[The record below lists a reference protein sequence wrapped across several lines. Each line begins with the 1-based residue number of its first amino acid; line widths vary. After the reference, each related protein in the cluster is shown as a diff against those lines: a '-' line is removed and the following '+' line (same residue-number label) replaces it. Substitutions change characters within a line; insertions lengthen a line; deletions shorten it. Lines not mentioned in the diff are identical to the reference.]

1 MTRPHPSITGPS
13 LPAISV
19 FFLSLLLLT
28 PFSLHAQLSAAFT
41 VDADSGTV
49 PLAVQFFDQSAP
61 QDSII
66 LRAWDLNGDGVTD
79 SQEKNP
85 RYTYEIPGR
94 YTITLIV
101 ADSSGRDTARHVD
114 FIEVA
119 PVPEDEIAC
128 NIRVVE
134 YSVPIAKY
142 VELWGYE
149 GSGVPA
155 PVAPVSLRMPLDTN
169 GCACF
174 YRGKFLNVLTQ
185 NITDLLI
192 LDDNFDVIGKAGFSY
207 PLKDFMAQR
216 RKDAIVMLHR
226 DLASY
231 QDHPREQASI
241 AQWIYPKYV
250 RFPWLPDQP
259 LAPLA
264 ATGDVITGKLY
275 QTTMLVPPQSCDSGA
290 AGAEQFRL
298 DNIRADRIPFVLLH
312 GLGATDGAW
321 GANSDIITPA
331 DTAATDFNGRRDY
344 PFTSYTGRLQRHD
357 RNHADR
363 FDVWEYYYPP
373 DQHWEEAGY
382 LFARDLAML
391 LDMYD
396 TTVAA
401 AAAQGMG
408 GLVLRSYLE
417 GTAENYTSFAAT
429 TGTAS
434 YRGDLFKTVFLGTP
448 HAGRLRA
455 GLAYAAPD
463 NAPVQDFM
471 DRRAP
476 ALRALMPGG
485 EALLRLH
492 PSAMPAGVAALNI
505 AGSAPAVAPPLP
517 VESALHDDGRTAL
530 SSVMLPAP
538 RTINA
543 VLGGYAHHALQSPDD
558 PGGDLDA
565 PDADLIPELLYAFA
579 LSDSTLAPY
588 RSRFLEYNAP
598 DTLQFS
604 KDIYQPPF
612 ALPLHADVGIPLVQ
626 MLVPPGV
633 PWPVSGRFRL
643 QLDMSGG
650 PRFLLQP
657 LTSFAQLDDEGL
669 FLYPSTMMFS
679 SDPVAEQFGTGE
691 TAFFPVSR
699 AGAPHPFRSGPLQ
712 LSGYGWQLT
721 PQQQTVLPD
730 PVLARTDD
738 LGRRFDLARAAG
750 DLRVAWGREKRSSFA
765 LTGHEILLLD
775 PSHTLRSVPSDPQA
789 LIRLE
794 TDCLTEAL
802 TFILDYSGCGEPA
815 LSLLTPSSGT
825 IDASIANDST
835 IFYTNNA
842 LLKMKAITVMKP
854 EEGSWLVLLDGVS
867 AMPTGCRAAAAI
879 DAARELH
886 ITLAPARPLSRED
899 AVVTLR
905 LDPGAP
911 LTQVNANLLLVDSAG
926 TRTPISL
933 RDDGVTPDTT
943 ANDGIYAGRFT
954 TPRAGTYR
962 LEGVYAAQS
971 ALCPILRTAATPLVL
986 EPSLELLHPRGGE
999 LWKSGTVQRIRWQGR
1014 RPQHVALDFS
1024 TNGGADWMTIADS
1037 LDAAAGGWDWTVP
1050 DVTSEQCLLRV
1061 RDAGNAALT
1070 DITPDAFTVFEEP
1083 VITLHSP
1090 DGGEFWQVD
1099 TEQDILWDVIA
1110 VTAIDL
1116 SYSTDNGRSWLPVA
1130 SNVPAAA
1137 GVYAWRIPVTP
1148 SDSCLVRAVSHSASS
1163 VSDASQSLFCITPIP
1178 AVELIAPNG
1187 GERWQVGSVHRISWQ
1202 SAAVDSVRISVSTDG
1217 KSSWQV
1223 LASEAAKTS
1232 EWFWT
1237 VPGRVSDSCFVRI
1250 TATSAPQ
1257 LSDESDAA
1265 FSITPEPF
1273 LTLLAPVGGERWEIG
1288 TTEQIRWA
1296 SAGITSLDIEYSTN
1310 NGQFW
1315 TTAAVNIDAD
1325 QERYLWSIPREPSEQ
1340 CRVRISDTYDST
1352 RAMVSPQPFIISE
1365 SLTRPTLFAPLN
1377 RAEGV
1382 STRPH
1387 FRWLPFTEAVRYHL
1401 QVTHD
1406 PLFTTFV
1413 IDEENVST
1421 STFQSPELLRDTKH
1435 YWRVRATR
1443 SDMSES
1449 EWSATWEFTTSGST
1463 LAAPQHLAPLDGSIG
1478 LARGVSIAWEF
1489 SEGADAYHLQISADE
1504 NFQQLVADQ
1513 TGLTGLT
1520 YSAEGLHFAS
1530 DYWWR
1535 LRAGNTGTT
1544 AFSDWSRAWKFSTA
1558 PAPPRQLTPLDGWPD
1573 LPLRPLLVWYPAPNA
1588 RVYRLQVA
1596 TDDRFDPQDV
1606 VFDSSNIAGTTVQ
1619 LPGLWSFWT
1628 YYWRLNVTTARGT
1641 SNWNDPWKFRTVDIG
1656 TAVNDAPERVSS
1668 LRIDGAWP
1676 QPARTAV
1683 TVAYRTPA
1691 AADIRLALYDL
1702 LGRRIR
1708 DYGAQ
1713 RSDAGAALRTLDIS
1727 GINTGTYVLRLTSL
1741 SGSAERLL
1749 RIR

>member
-1 MTRPHPSITGPS
+1 MTRPHPSITGPTIPPI
-13 LPAISV
+13 PALCL
-19 FFLSLLLLT
+19 FFLFAFPL
-28 PFSLHAQLSAAFT
+28 PLHAQLSAAFS
-41 VDADSGTV
+41 VDVDSGAV
-49 PLAVQFFDQSAP
+49 PLSVQFFDQSVP

-66 LRAWDLNGDGVTD
+66 LREWDLDGDGITD
-79 SQEKNP
+79 SQESNP
-85 RYTYEIPGR
+85 RYTYEIPGK
-94 YTITLIV
+94 YTVALIV
-101 ADSSGRDTARHVD
+101 ADSSGRDTARYTGFV
-114 FIEVA
+114 EVA
-119 PVPEDEIAC
+119 PVPEAEIVC

-134 YSVPIAKY
+134 YSVPVAKY
-142 VELWGYE
+142 VELWGFE

-155 PVAPVSLRMPLDTN
+155 PIAPVSLRMPLDTN

-192 LDDNFDVIGKAGFSY
+192 LDENFDVIGKTGFSY

-216 RKDAIVMLHR
+216 RRDAIVIVHR
-226 DLASY
+226 DLVSY

-241 AQWIYPKYV
+241 AQWIYPRYV

-264 ATGDVITGKLY
+264 ATGDAVTGKLH
-275 QTTMLVPPQSCDSGA
+275 QTSMLVPPQCCDSSAVGA
-290 AGAEQFRL
+290 AQFRL

-312 GLGATDGAW
+312 GFGATDGAW

-331 DTAATDFNGRRDY
+331 DTAAADFNGKRDY

-373 DQHWEEAGY
+373 DQNWEESGY

-391 LDMYD
+391 LGMYD

-429 TGTAS
+429 TGPAG
-434 YRGDLFKTVFLGTP
+434 YRGDLYKTVFLGTP

-463 NAPVQDFM
+463 GAPVQNVM

-476 ALRALMPGG
+476 ALRELMPGG
-485 EALLRLH
+485 EALLRLD
-492 PSAMPAGVAALNI
+492 PSAMPSGVSVLNI

-517 VESALHDDGRTAL
+517 VESEQHDDGRTAL
-530 SSVMLPAP
+530 SSAMLPAP

-543 VLGGYAHHALQSPDD
+543 VLGGYAYHALQSPDD
-558 PGGDLDA
+558 AGGDLDA
-565 PDADLIPELLYAFA
+565 PEADLIPELLYAFV

-588 RSRFLEYNAP
+588 RSRFLDYSAP
-598 DTLQFS
+598 DTLRFS
-604 KDIYQPPF
+604 KDVYQPPF
-612 ALPLHADVGIPLVQ
+612 ALPLHADVGLPVVQ
-626 MLVPPGV
+626 LLVPPGV
-633 PWPVSGRFRL
+633 PWPIDGRFRL
-643 QLDMSGG
+643 KLHMSGG

-657 LTSFAQLDDEGL
+657 FTSFAQLDDEGL
-669 FLYPSTMMFS
+669 YLYPSTMMFS
-679 SDPVAEQFGTGE
+679 SDPVASQAGTGE

-699 AGAPHPFRSGPLQ
+699 AGAPHPLHSGMLQ
-712 LSGYGWQLT
+712 LSGYGWQLP

-730 PVLARTDD
+730 PLLARSDD
-738 LGRRFDLARAAG
+738 FGRRFDLARAAG
-750 DLRVAWGREKRSSFA
+750 DLRLAWGRAKRSSFT

-775 PSHTLRSVPSDPQA
+775 PSHPLRSVPSDPKA
-789 LIRLE
+789 LIRIE
-794 TDCLTEAL
+794 TDCLTKAL

-825 IDASIANDST
+825 IDPSMANDST
-835 IFYTNNA
+835 VFYTNNSHV
-842 LLKMKAITVMKP
+842 KMKAITVMQP

-867 AMPTGCRAAAAI
+867 AMPASCRAATI
-879 DAARELH
+879 VDAARELH
-886 ITLAPARPLSRED
+886 IALAPARPLSMED
-899 AVVTLR
+899 ATVTLR
-905 LDPGAP
+905 LDPGMP
-911 LTQVNANLLLVDSAG
+911 LTQINANLLLVDSAG
-926 TRTPISL
+926 TRTPLSL
-933 RDDGVTPDTT
+933 RDDGVAPDTA
-943 ANDGIYAGRFT
+943 ANDGIYAGRFS

-971 ALCPILRTAATPLVL
+971 TSCPILRTATMPLVL

-999 LWKSGTVQRIRWQGR
+999 SWQSNTVQRVRWQGE
-1014 RPQHVALDFS
+1014 RPTHVALDFS
-1024 TNGGADWMTIADS
+1024 TNGGADWRTIADS
-1037 LDAAAGGWDWTVP
+1037 LDASAGGWDWTIP

-1061 RDAGNAALT
+1061 RDADDPART
-1070 DITPDAFTVFEEP
+1070 DVTPDEFTVYEEP
-1083 VITLHSP
+1083 VIRVRAP
-1090 DGGEFWQVD
+1090 DGGESWQVD
-1099 TEQDILWDVIA
+1099 TEQDIRWDVIA
-1110 VTAIDL
+1110 VPAIDL
-1116 SYSTDNGRSWLPVA
+1116 SYSTDSGRNWQPIA
-1130 SNVPAAA
+1130 SNVPA
-1137 GVYAWRIPVTP
+1137 GTGSYAWRIPVTP
-1148 SDSCLVRAVSHSASS
+1148 SDSCLVRAVSHSASTVRDES
-1163 VSDASQSLFCITPIP
+1163 NAVFRITPIP

-1187 GERWQVGSVHRISWQ
+1187 GERWQVGTVQRISWQ
-1202 SAAVDSVRISVSTDG
+1202 SAAVDSVRIALSTDAG
-1217 KSSWQV
+1217 ARWQV
-1223 LASEAAKTS
+1223 LTSEAAEAG

-1237 VPGRVSDSCFVRI
+1237 VPDRISDSCFVRV
-1250 TATSAPQ
+1250 TAIGMPQ
-1257 LSDESDAA
+1257 LSDESDAP

-1288 TTEQIRWA
+1288 TSEQIRWA
-1296 SAGITSLDIEYSTN
+1296 SAGITSVDIEYSTD
-1310 NGQFW
+1310 NGRFW

-1325 QERYLWSIPREPSEQ
+1325 QGRYLWAVPREPSEQ
-1340 CRVRISDTYDST
+1340 CRVRVSDTYDSSRT
-1352 RAMVSPQPFIISE
+1352 MVSPQPFIISE

-1382 STRPH
+1382 STRPI
-1387 FRWLPFTEAVRYHL
+1387 FRWGFTDAVVYHL

-1406 PLFTTFV
+1406 PLFGTLV
-1413 IDEENVST
+1413 IDEENVT
-1421 STFQSPELLRDTKH
+1421 TTNFQSPELLRETRY
-1435 YWRVRATR
+1435 YWRVKATR

-1449 EWSATWEFTTSGST
+1449 EWSSTWEFTTSGTT
-1463 LAAPQHLAPLDGSIG
+1463 LAAPRHLKPLDGSIG
-1478 LARGVSIAWEF
+1478 LARGISITWAA
-1489 SEGADAYHLQISADE
+1489 SENADAYHLQLAADE
-1504 NFQQLVADQ
+1504 NFSQLVLDR
-1513 TGLTGLT
+1513 TGLTGRT
-1520 YSAEGLHFAS
+1520 HSIEGLEYAS

-1596 TDDRFDPQDV
+1596 TDERFDTEDII
-1606 VFDSSNIAGTTVQ
+1606 FDSSNIAGTTVQ

-1628 YYWRLNVTTARGT
+1628 YYWRLNVTTGRGT
-1641 SNWNDPWKFRTVDIG
+1641 SNWNDPWMFRTVDIG
-1656 TAVNDAPERVSS
+1656 TDVEDRPARPSS
-1668 LRIDGAWP
+1668 VRIDAAWP
-1676 QPARTAV
+1676 QPARSAV
-1683 TVAYRTPA
+1683 TIVYRLPA
-1691 AADIRLALYDL
+1691 AEDVHIALYDL

-1708 DYGAQ
+1708 DYGVW
-1713 RSDAGAALRTLDIS
+1713 RSDAGTVMRTLDIS
-1727 GINTGTYVLRLTSL
+1727 GIMNGTCVLRLTSP
-1741 SGSAERLL
+1741 SGSAERMLL
-1749 RIR
+1749 IR